1 MGDFDHLTKAERA
14 ALKARVKAGLD
25 AMTDEED
32 AEIHAAALTDRDNSP
47 GLILKAAEP
56 GPLTPSPDRPR

>member
-14 ALKARVKAGLD
+14 ALKARVKVGLD

-32 AEIHAAALTDRDNSP
+32 ARIHAGCARGS
-47 GLILKAAEP
+47 
-56 GPLTPSPDRPR
+56 R